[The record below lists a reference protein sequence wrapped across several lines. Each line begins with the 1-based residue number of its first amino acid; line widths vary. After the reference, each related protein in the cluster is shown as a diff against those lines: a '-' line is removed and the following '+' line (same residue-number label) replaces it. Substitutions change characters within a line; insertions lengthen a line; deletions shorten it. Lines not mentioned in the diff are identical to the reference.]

1 MSCKDTILCIVEPL
15 LLVDAGGGWCMNIA
29 EFSSTILT
37 WDWLKIT
44 MGHAEGLDW
53 SGVTCACDR

>member
-1 MSCKDTILCIVEPL
+1 
-15 LLVDAGGGWCMNIA
+15 MNIA
-29 EFSSTILT
+29 EFLSTILT

-53 SGVTCACDR
+53 SGVTCACDQKVLIGYNPIQHLKACHLRL